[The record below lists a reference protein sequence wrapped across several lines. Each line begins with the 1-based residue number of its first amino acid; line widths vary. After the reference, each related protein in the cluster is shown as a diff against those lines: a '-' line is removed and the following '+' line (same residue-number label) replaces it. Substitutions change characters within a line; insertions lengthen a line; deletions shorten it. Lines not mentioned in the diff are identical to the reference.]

1 MNDLIM
7 LVGVS
12 GSGKS
17 TLAKMLKEGN
27 DNMVIVSSDAV
38 RAELLGD
45 ENDQSRNGEVFNE
58 VHKRIISSLKEG
70 KDVIYDATN
79 LSYKRRTNFLKT
91 ISHLNVYK
99 KCIVVLSSYERC
111 VYNQT
116 LRDRKVP
123 SEVIKRQIKQFQC
136 PYWYEGWDDI
146 KIYANDNISLNWFMD
161 QNKIPHDNLNHSMNI
176 YDHMV
181 KARNLY
187 RYVVDEDNYDKLV
200 EKAVLYHDIGKFFC
214 KEFKTKDGA
223 PDKEAHYYNHH
234 NVGAYFYLLDLNN
247 IAEDGLNGALY
258 TAILIQWHM
267 EFYLRDKK
275 GMDKLSNM
283 LGLGYSDLEMIHNCD
298 VLAK

>member
-1 MNDLIM
+1 
-7 LVGVS
+7 
-12 GSGKS
+12 
-17 TLAKMLKEGN
+17 MLKEGN
-27 DNMVIVSSDAV
+27 DNIVIVSSDAV

-58 VHKRIISSLKEG
+58 VHKRVVSFLKEG

-91 ISHLNVYK
+91 ISHLDVHK
-99 KCIVVLSSYERC
+99 KCIIVLSSYETC
-111 VYNQT
+111 VNNQN

-123 SEVIKRQIKQFQC
+123 SEVIKKQIKQFQC

-146 KIYANDNISLNWFMD
+146 RIYSNDNVPLAWFME
-161 QNKIPHDNLNHSMNI
+161 QNKIPHDNVNHVLDVFN
-176 YDHMV
+176 HMT
-181 KARNLY
+181 KARNIYLY
-187 RYVVDEDNYDKLV
+187 IAEEGSYDRLV

-234 NVGAYFYLLDLNN
+234 NAGAYFYLLDLNN
-247 IAEDGLNGALY
+247 RIQDGLNGALY

-267 EFYLRDKK
+267 EYYLRNEK
-275 GMDKLSNM
+275 GMNKLFNM
-283 LGLGYSDLEMIHNCD
+283 LGLGYSDLEMVHNCD